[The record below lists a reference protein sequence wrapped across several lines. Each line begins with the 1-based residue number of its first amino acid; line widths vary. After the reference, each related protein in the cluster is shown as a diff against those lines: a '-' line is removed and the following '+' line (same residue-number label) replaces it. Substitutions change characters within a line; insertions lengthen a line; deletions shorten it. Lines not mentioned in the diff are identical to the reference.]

1 MIWVVMKKEAVVVI
15 ALMAVILPH
24 PLHRLSQLPLLLVAD
39 FGQPFQ
45 QLVKSGSEVIFC
57 LWYIF

>member
-15 ALMAVILPH
+15 AVILPH
-24 PLHRLSQLPLLLVAD
+24 PLHRLSQLPLLMVAD
-39 FGQPFQ
+39 FGQPFR